1 MMIIMTILITAA
13 MFSFTRR
20 HIVACGWRIRSPCGS
35 FTRRAGRKSR
45 TMDSA
50 VPIGHTRFS
59 WGGPQRISKKKGKRR
74 RLRPSFENVKF
85 RAELSRIKKSH
96 DKEILAKEREIVR
109 LRKVVKSQTGRI
121 SSLRSFMDSERQKFR
136 QEIAK
141 LEVAKKISTHKYAQ
155 QTLKNLR
162 SKIKNLSMNTQGK
175 LAKSELEYI
184 LCNATKSVCSQ
195 EHVEEVRLPD
205 YEQDWKIRSLLNAF
219 KRCTP
224 VRLGKRLPT
233 PRDDLD
239 LDLYM
244 KIDDY
249 LKAFKVQKENTRRKK
264 KKAPKTC
271 TDKKVLTQRVRNSN
285 EFQID
290 SPVTVPRKP
299 PQNRLKNYELQ
310 NSIYNDSSKISIRLL
325 QAELNDDNTE
335 RDLYAEIEALRKEN
349 LRLKE
354 ELIHREEQF
363 NHAFRG
369 RYASELGRS

>member
-1 MMIIMTILITAA
+1 
-13 MFSFTRR
+13 
-20 HIVACGWRIRSPCGS
+20 
-35 FTRRAGRKSR
+35 
-45 TMDSA
+45 MDSII
-50 VPIGHTRFS
+50 PIGHTRFS
-59 WGGPQRISKKKGKRR
+59 WGGSQRINRKKGKKRR

-109 LRKVVKSQTGRI
+109 LRKVVESQTGRI
-121 SSLRSFMDSERQKFR
+121 SSLRSFIDSERQKFR

-155 QTLKNLR
+155 ETLKNLR
-162 SKIKNLSMNTQGK
+162 SKIKNLSMNTQEK
-175 LAKSELEYI
+175 IAKSELEYI
-184 LCNATKSVCSQ
+184 LCNATESMCSQ

-224 VRLGKRLPT
+224 VRLGKRLAT
-233 PRDDLD
+233 PCDDLD

-249 LKAFKVQKENTRRKK
+249 LKAFKVQKENTRRKT
-264 KKAPKTC
+264 KKAFKTC
-271 TDKKVLTQRVRNSN
+271 TGKKVLTQRVRKSN

-290 SPVTVPRKP
+290 SPVTIPRKP

-310 NSIYNDSSKISIRLL
+310 NSIYNDSNRISIRLL

-363 NHAFRG
+363 NHAFRV
-369 RYASELGRS
+369 RYGSELSRS